1 MELILSIAALTKG
14 LTTVVAMSLLGS
26 VLSNLLLVLG
36 ARLTSCAPMWLMAAL
51 RRGFVWRTRAGCF
64 ALVDERRSY

>member
-36 ARLTSCAPMWLMAAL
+36 VHPRRPVAYMGLAAAL
-51 RRGFVWRTRAGCF
+51 CTAFVWRTRAKRF
-64 ALVDERRSY
+64 VVSLVAY

>member
-14 LTTVVAMSLLGS
+14 LNTVVAMSLLGS

-36 ARLTSCAPMWLMAAL
+36 ARPGASWHACSWQQLPA
-51 RRGFVWRTRAGCF
+51 F
-64 ALVDERRSY
+64 